1 MAHLSRLRQ
10 AQDARSREPL
20 ASRRH
25 HHCGRHG
32 HDFHHAG
39 NRPAVGQVRGD
50 QNTAKPDTSLR
61 EARQLMKDR
70 VRDFLV
76 VTEANDDRRLAGLV
90 TQRSIDRALE
100 AEIARRRGH
109 SEVPAVA

>member
-1 MAHLSRLRQ
+1 
-10 AQDARSREPL
+10 
-20 ASRRH
+20 
-25 HHCGRHG
+25 
-32 HDFHHAG
+32 
-39 NRPAVGQVRGD
+39 
-50 QNTAKPDTSLR
+50 
-61 EARQLMKDR
+61 MKDR